1 MPIGTLKDAK
11 KAVGAKQ
18 TAKAVEKGQAI
29 LVFLAEDA
37 DARVTAPLREA
48 CARAGVRVEM
58 APSMGE
64 LGKACGIDVGAAAVA
79 VIKV

>member
-18 TAKAVEKGQAI
+18 AAKAVEKGQAS

-37 DARVTAPLREA
+37 DSRVIAPLREA

-58 APSMGE
+58 APSMGD
-64 LGKACGIDVGAAAVA
+64 LGKACGIEVGAAAVA